1 MAKIMGIILMIC
13 TLGIMIILW
22 FHPEE
27 LNLVTKILLCII
39 MVAANLVGIGLLSME
54 DKRK

>member
-1 MAKIMGIILMIC
+1 MAKSMGMILVLC
-13 TLGIMIILW
+13 ALGIMTILW
-22 FHPEE
+22 FHPGE

-54 DKRK
+54 DKRR